1 LKRRAFR
8 QAAICAQRT
17 SHGHARIRHED
28 CSGAQRYSLIAVER
42 VLCAVRHQRIV
53 FPDGVFRSLVDIRR
67 QGSGHPDR
75 FLCVLA
81 EVWQPQWLRNL
92 CTDPTYFLFPGQF
105 APMQQKTFGAI
116 LVLVGIIDLEAARA
130 FSIETLA
137 DRPLQIVVPGLSGA
151 LADPVRTCGPLYFC
165 G

>member
-1 LKRRAFR
+1 MAMPVSATRIAPEHS
-8 QAAICAQRT
+8 AIP
-17 SHGHARIRHED
+17 S
-28 CSGAQRYSLIAVER
+28 SLLNVCFVPFVINASF
-42 VLCAVRHQRIV
+42 
-53 FPDGVFRSLVDIRR
+53 FPTAYFAHWWIFDDK
-67 QGSGHPDR
+67 GSGHPDR

-137 DRPLQIVVPGLSGA
+137 DRPLQIVVPSLSGA

-165 G
+165 S